1 MMRYVASA
9 LDPASWPRLLDP
21 RGQPLPEIALAGR
34 SNVGKS
40 TLINLL
46 SQQKGLAKISS
57 TPGKTQR
64 LQFFTYDDRIVLVDL
79 PGYGYAKASL
89 AVRSEWSEAIDR
101 YLNERPS
108 LRLLLLLLDI
118 RRLPS
123 DDDLSL
129 SSWATEKG
137 LPLLP
142 VFTKTDML
150 SKVDCERQMN
160 QALSRLNLSSSDALI
175 APESPRR
182 LWSAILKVVQ

>member
-1 MMRYVASA
+1 MMRYIASA
-9 LDPASWPRLLDP
+9 LESASWPRLLDP
-21 RGQPLPEIALAGR
+21 KGLALPEIAFAGR

-46 SQQKGLAKISS
+46 SEQKALAKISS

-64 LQFFTYDDRIVLVDL
+64 LQFFCYDERLLLVDL
-79 PGYGYAKASL
+79 PGYGYAKAS
-89 AVRSEWSEAIDR
+89 RSAREEWSQAIDR
-101 YLNERPS
+101 YLNERAS

-118 RRLPS
+118 RRTPS
-123 DDDLSL
+123 DEDLSL
-129 SSWATEKG
+129 VSWAKEKA

-150 SKVDCERQMN
+150 SKAECSPKQK
-160 QALSRLNLSSSDALI
+160 QALSRLNLTDSLL

-182 LWSAILKVVQ
+182 LWSAIMRYL